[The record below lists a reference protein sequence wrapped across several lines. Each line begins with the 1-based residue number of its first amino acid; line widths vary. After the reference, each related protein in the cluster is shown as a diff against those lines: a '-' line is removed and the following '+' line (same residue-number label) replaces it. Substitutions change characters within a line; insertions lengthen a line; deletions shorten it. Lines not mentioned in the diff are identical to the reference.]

1 MLSFLFLAR
10 HLEKREPWHETD
22 DVFEFAKIKAG
33 KQLLNM
39 KKKSLVTLL
48 LVSCKGF
55 VTFMRT
61 RRTA

>member
-22 DVFEFAKIKAG
+22 DVFEFAKIKGG

-39 KKKSLVTLL
+39 KKKSLVSEAQLCSWSRVKVSLL
-48 LVSCKGF
+48 L
-55 VTFMRT
+55 
-61 RRTA
+61 